1 MQVTPVALPTG
12 RGMLTTRLSSGSQ
25 ATTRMGIVSVALLG
39 GFHTLIAGDEQQVH
53 VEADKLARQLG
64 QAVEI
69 VLRISGLDSD
79 FLALDIAQFTQ
90 RLQECLIHRI

>member
-1 MQVTPVALPTG
+1 
-12 RGMLTTRLSSGSQ
+12 MLTTMLSIGSQ
-25 ATTRMGIVSVALLG
+25 ATTTIGIEFGCFLG
-39 GFHTLIAGDEQQVH
+39 GFHALIAGDKQQVH

-79 FLALDIAQFTQ
+79 ILALDIAQFTQ
-90 RLQECLIHRI
+90 RLQERLIFRI